1 MSCNGGS
8 VMGRFENL
16 FHDLQRYIVGYGVR
30 VPLKAMDVEKPG
42 EFDGLSITINP
53 AHDPEARSYYLAHAF
68 GSIIQW
74 STDFKAAQKV
84 FQELRRVAGRR
95 TESPGRFEE
104 ALKAYRRFEE
114 TSSEHAVWLLEQ
126 SGHRA
131 AIRPYTV
138 FFRADIEA
146 MTIFHRT
153 GHSPRWPDFYAQ
165 WKRRTN
171 AGELWLEPFTPRSFS
186 RLTPVH
192 IDTQEVLQARL

>member
-1 MSCNGGS
+1 MSR
-8 VMGRFENL
+8 RFEHL
-16 FHDLQRYIVGYGVR
+16 FHDLQRYITGCGVR
-30 VPLKAMDVEKPG
+30 VPLKTMDIEKPG

-53 AHDPEARSYYLAHAF
+53 LHPPEARSYYLTHAF

-84 FQELRRVAGRR
+84 FQELRAAAGRR
-95 TESPGRFEE
+95 KEAPDRFEE
-104 ALKAYRRFEE
+104 ALKAYRRFEQ

-126 SGHRA
+126 IGHRA

-153 GHSPRWPDFYAQ
+153 GHSPRWPDFFAQ
-165 WKRRTN
+165 WKRR
-171 AGELWLEPFTPRSFS
+171 AKSGDVWIEPFGRKPFS
-186 RLTPVH
+186 RFQPVR
-192 IDTQEVLQARL
+192 IDMQEVLQERA